1 MTTRCV
7 TDDLTLPTP
16 AALTSSLKPWA
27 ANENEPK
34 WKGNGRSEGRRDKGV
49 ACGGVSTHTEF
60 WALIALKPVRL
71 KHIRQNHLPMGG
83 GLGNTVQQHGE
94 EWKEEANVISSQSTT
109 RKEQTRAVQILRSS
123 CPRSSTACSPPC
135 SDRRRVCARTPTDSN
150 SKSLSV
156 HKRALKSVW
165 PVCGLKK

>member
-60 WALIALKPVRL
+60 WALIALKPVHL

-83 GLGNTVQQHGE
+83 DLEILFNSTERNGKKKQTWSLHSLPLGKNKLELCRSCGPPALGAAQPAARPALTDAASAHGPQRTATQKASVFI
-94 EWKEEANVISSQSTT
+94 KE
-109 RKEQTRAVQILRSS
+109 
-123 CPRSSTACSPPC
+123 
-135 SDRRRVCARTPTDSN
+135 
-150 SKSLSV
+150 
-156 HKRALKSVW
+156 H
-165 PVCGLKK
+165 

>member
-1 MTTRCV
+1 MCDRWLDAPNARRADFKSQTMSCKWERAQVKGKREEWRKERQRSCLWRCLNTHGV
-7 TDDLTLPTP
+7 LGTDCIKTCPFKTY
-16 AALTSSLKPWA
+16 TSKPFA
-27 ANENEPK
+27 
-34 WKGNGRSEGRRDKGV
+34 D
-49 ACGGVSTHTEF
+49 
-60 WALIALKPVRL
+60 
-71 KHIRQNHLPMGG
+71 GG

-135 SDRRRVCARTPTDSN
+135 SDRRHVCARTPTDSN